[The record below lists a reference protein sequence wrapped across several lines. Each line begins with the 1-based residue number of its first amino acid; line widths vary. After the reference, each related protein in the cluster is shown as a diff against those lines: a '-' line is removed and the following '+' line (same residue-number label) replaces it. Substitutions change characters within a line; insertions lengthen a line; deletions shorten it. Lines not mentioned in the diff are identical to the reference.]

1 MKSDEIRREVLQWLE
16 NHNLDYYVLVSGIKN
31 TEQKRIL
38 DHMVR
43 QTVKC
48 TIDKVLE
55 DIEKLPTYKGKG
67 TQSEGGAKQ
76 KNVEFSIIIKKE
88 LKEMIKNDW
97 QK

>member
-1 MKSDEIRREVLQWLE
+1 MKIDEIIREVLQWLE

-31 TEQKRIL
+31 IEQKRIL
-38 DHMVR
+38 DHMMR

-48 TIDKVLE
+48 TAKKILK

-67 TQSEGGAKQ
+67 TQKEGGAKE

-88 LKEMIKNDW
+88 LIEMIKDRYE
-97 QK
+97 